1 MRRIFHMMTVQF
13 YSNPYNYP
21 DFKPTLTASTNPIK
35 CTPKGLTNKGG
46 TLHISGAWGTIL
58 QYNYMKLT
66 RNKNTFWAWIDDV
79 SEHGAN
85 AVIVKYTT
93 DTFRTF
99 KEKLILGT
107 QYVLRHPYATD
118 LKDDLL
124 GSLEPAPETTVYGT
138 YWNANKNAR
147 VLVVQATSEPAWL
160 PNNTPVQPTPYH
172 FYFCEYDPTK
182 WITTKAIVDLLNAMR
197 NNPETQNI
205 ITMYSIPYM
214 DLTDLAP
221 QDIPLMAGRDMKAV
235 VSGFKMLNKG
245 ISYPAK
251 NMLTRDRKIVCPVPY
266 KGNLSRVNHSV
277 QVIIPDAGIMNVPDD
292 ILALG
297 DFWIRQ
303 DVDLFSGASN
313 YMLLA
318 GSEKKFTG
326 VSVRGSSISSIPI
339 ISDPFETY
347 ISQNQNA
354 LATSLIGDVAN
365 VGIGAGMFM
374 ANPAIGIGQM
384 TRGVGGLV
392 ATTTNLLD
400 QKSAIPS
407 NPPAFLGTALAND
420 FNDYFYVIVKKD
432 KVDNGGSVHM
442 FYGYPVNMIMKF
454 SIPDSGFIQTQNC
467 SVGGDGSVPK
477 WALEEINTIFDNGLR
492 VRA

>member
-1 MRRIFHMMTVQF
+1 MMTVQF
-13 YSNPYNYP
+13 YKNPYNYP
-21 DFKPTLTASTNPIK
+21 DYTDTLTPESEAFS
-35 CTPKGLTNKGG
+35 CTPKGMTQKGG
-46 TLHISGAWGTIL
+46 KIHISGQWWNVFEYT
-58 QYNYMKLT
+58 YMRISRQGRIT
-66 RNKNTFWAWIDDV
+66 WAWVENILERTSTSVEVEYKIDPW
-79 SEHGAN
+79 
-85 AVIVKYTT
+85 
-93 DTFRTF
+93 RTY
-99 KEKLILGT
+99 KDRITLGK
-107 QYVLRHPYATD
+107 QFVLRHPYATD

-124 GSLEPAPETTVYGT
+124 GSLEPAPETTVHGT

-160 PNNTPVQPTPYH
+160 ANNTPVQPTPYH

-182 WITTKAIVDLLNAMR
+182 WIATAPIVDLLNAMR

-214 DLTDLAP
+214 KLADLAP
-221 QDIPLMAGRDMKAV
+221 QELPLIAGGDIKAV
-235 VSGFKMLNKG
+235 VNGFKMLNKG
-245 ISYPAK
+245 VSYPAK
-251 NMLTRDRKIVCPVPY
+251 DMLTRDRKIVSPVPY
-266 KGNLSRVNHSV
+266 NGNLSRVNHSV

-292 ILALG
+292 VLALG

-318 GSEKKFTG
+318 GPEKKFTG

-374 ANPAIGIGQM
+374 ANPAIGTGQM
-384 TRGVGGLV
+384 ARGVGGLV
-392 ATTTNLLD
+392 ANTTNLLD

-432 KVDNGGSVHM
+432 KVDNATDVHAT
-442 FYGYPVNMIMKF
+442 FGYPVNRVQQLF
-454 SIPDSGFIQTQNC
+454 ATATGFIQTQNC
-467 SVGGDGSVPK
+467 NVSSNGNVPR
-477 WALEEINTIFDNGLR
+477 WAMEEVNTLFDNGMR
-492 VRA
+492 IR